1 MTDDLNLLASA
12 YLDGEATAEEIA
24 QVEADA
30 DALAEVERLR
40 QVRAVV
46 GHVEAPPIST
56 REAHLAAA
64 LGAWDQLPLSE
75 RNGSQVAAT
84 SGGIDPLA
92 AAAAG
97 SISAPTSARRA
108 SRASRSNGWILA
120 GAASLVVLL
129 VGGLTLRSLTGDDDS
144 TDDVASVQPTSTV
157 TAATA
162 SADATTDP
170 SLQPNEDISDP
181 DTEADPTNDG
191 APPPEEG
198 LEELSSPDDLAVF
211 ASDAVGI
218 FPPTVDNTVEPADTA
233 EPPVVE
239 DAAPRESDDQATTPE
254 TPDGSTGLPLCQGA
268 DLVVGPAMYNGVLVI
283 VGVDTSRNLA
293 LAYTSD
299 DCALV
304 AQAPLP

>member
-1 MTDDLNLLASA
+1 MRLLF
-12 YLDGEATAEEIA
+12 
-24 QVEADA
+24 
-30 DALAEVERLR
+30 
-40 QVRAVV
+40 
-46 GHVEAPPIST
+46 
-56 REAHLAAA
+56 
-64 LGAWDQLPLSE
+64 
-75 RNGSQVAAT
+75 
-84 SGGIDPLA
+84 
-92 AAAAG
+92 
-97 SISAPTSARRA
+97 
-108 SRASRSNGWILA
+108 
-120 GAASLVVLL
+120 
-129 VGGLTLRSLTGDDDS
+129 GGLTLRSLTGDDDS

-239 DAAPRESDDQATTPE
+239 KEIDASKFP
-254 TPDGSTGLPLCQGA
+254 GGLVPTKL
-268 DLVVGPAMYNGVLVI
+268 PAKRMGGRLR
-283 VGVDTSRNLA
+283 TRRR
-293 LAYTSD
+293 
-299 DCALV
+299 
-304 AQAPLP
+304 